1 MKRRIALLLV
11 LVLALS
17 FVLASCGKC
26 ETHTDADIDEVC
38 DVCGEAVPFTPTY
51 LGFEGYYNTA
61 YESDEKAALATVA
74 KVDGLTGLSYSYS
87 KSNGNLAV
95 FEDTSAEAGEKK
107 LAILNLDTGAVV
119 YSLTQEKT
127 EGEDAVKSEKTA
139 SVVSCGG
146 NYFIRETYRSWN
158 NPYYTKYEYTLYTAL
173 GVEIDSVVDSYNAPK
188 DLKGDFMSFNG
199 KIYLVEDDVATKKF
213 DSDFIEIPDYD
224 VKTDKFYY
232 DVDGDTAYI
241 FDQNFALVDVYETP
255 YNADNSDVYVL
266 ADGNLF
272 VQNRYILPEDAA
284 DFDYKV
290 DAYNELGEAYTY
302 KYNIE
307 TLIYNVETKATVE
320 YNVNYVIGDGLINKL
335 NEQFNEMFVADK
347 LDNVAVIYEIVDG
360 EIDYNEEKTVN
371 IRTSDLKIL
380 GYLAQEIPEQS
391 SIAMLFDDNRFIV
404 RDKYG
409 KSYLINE
416 KAEVLGEVTDA
427 YVAGDYAN
435 GYEVDAPEST
445 FVTGKVVSD
454 NYSSYFMPI
463 KIYDSSLNLVYDEA
477 TMAKYDNYRG
487 IVFTYMYQVKNA
499 ETDLYET
506 KTEYYYMNASY
517 KMTKLDITAAEAST
531 IISGQNYFAYLD
543 TVVENEGTENQKTVK
558 SWVVCNNEGTEIYKL
573 NIAATETGAVD
584 AETGKVTTSSV
595 VTGISS
601 LDNGSIV
608 INVTTTVKTEK
619 TGADTKYEYVYDR
632 YLAK

>member
-26 ETHTDADIDEVC
+26 ETHVDADINEVC

-61 YESDEKAALATVA
+61 YESDEKAALAVAA
-74 KVDGLTGLSYSYS
+74 KVDALAGLAYS
-87 KSNGNLAV
+87 NGQGNLAI
-95 FEDTSAEAGEKK
+95 FENPLAEAGKTK
-107 LAILNLDTGAVV
+107 LAVLNLDTGAVV

-127 EGEDAVKSEKTA
+127 EGENAVDSRTTA
-139 SVVSCGG
+139 TIVPCGG
-146 NYFIRETYRSWN
+146 NYFIMETYDSN
-158 NPYYTKYEYTLYTAL
+158 SNPYYDKQEYTLYTAL
-173 GVEIDSVVDSYNAPK
+173 GVEIASVFDTYESPNYVAK
-188 DLKGDFMSFNG
+188 DFFSFG
-199 KIYLVEDDVATKKF
+199 GVVYSIEDDVVTKKF
-213 DSDFIEIPDYD
+213 DKDFIRIPQYD
-224 VKTDKFYY
+224 AKTDKFYY

-307 TLIYNVETKATVE
+307 TLVYNVETKATVE

-335 NEQFNEMFVADK
+335 NEQFNEIFVADK

-380 GYLAQEIPEQS
+380 GYLAQEIPEQD

-416 KAEVLGEVTDA
+416 KAEVLGEVTNA
-427 YVAGDYAN
+427 SRG
-435 GYEVDAPEST
+435 EKECT
-445 FVTGKVVSD
+445 FVDGTKV
-454 NYSSYFMPI
+454 
-463 KIYDSSLNLVYDEA
+463 YDSSLNLIVDKASYG
-477 TMAKYDNYRG
+477 AKYTRYNGSMVY
-487 IVFTYMYQVKNA
+487 TYKYQVYVI
-499 ETDLYET
+499 EDERYET
-506 KTEYYYMNASY
+506 RTEYYYKNADQKMVKIELDEYDTISSSLCGNSY
-517 KMTKLDITAAEAST
+517 YTYTDV
-531 IISGQNYFAYLD
+531 
-543 TVVENEGTENQKTVK
+543 VVENKGTENEKRSSFTV
-558 SWVVCNNEGTEIYKL
+558 VVNNEGTEVYRLDRKT
-573 NIAATETGAVD
+573 NVTGAVD
-584 AETGKVTTSSV
+584 QETGKVTTSSYV
-595 VTGISS
+595 ADIDT
-601 LDNGSIV
+601 LPNGSIV
-608 INVTTTVKTEK
+608 IYVVTTVETEK
-619 TGADTKYEYVYDR
+619 TGSDFKIETLYDC